1 MSPFGG
7 LFGGGGDVAKGDLK
21 VDNNVITELN
31 KALKSAKEKISD
43 LKDEV
48 LATTRAVNDMNGALQ
63 NTPNSV
69 GATGSGSS
77 RSSQPAVMRN
87 PAAPVNSSGNS
98 TVPSGSGGGAG
109 GQPPDSGGGFLP
121 SWRSLPASIK
131 ASAILGGGGMLVGQ
145 GVGMMDRRIDRN
157 VMYGGNIS
165 RQLMYMQQITGQ
177 SQQDLMQQ
185 RMSLLQSRVDPSAL
199 MGFQARTGYA
209 ATPQFAQSVEGLR
222 HMTGYSLSTQDVL
235 GVTASMMT
243 PENVNR
249 QLMMTG
255 QSIYRPGGEQRDIF
269 DVVQSMSRSFGL
281 GDAGVAATGRRMG
294 SVTRQRMAE
303 SGVSDEMQELLFDY
317 AQSQQQYTAAGGKG
331 AYDPRLKAHREVLG
345 DTDDTLAA
353 QMEETD
359 RKRMMREE
367 KMFTSSMDAYV
378 AMEKH
383 QQKMVDF
390 LASIDGHLAG
400 AYGARSQ
407 IRTYAR
413 PAGRVLQGIGAVTM
427 AATGWTGIGAVIGA
441 GILGVGTVLAGGD
454 PEDTGGSSPAAAAR
468 STSSSSAARDSEI
481 MVPTYNKPAS
491 LADIKQR
498 ASFKSLHPT
507 MQNRLLAM
515 MRENPNVGFGEGK
528 RTGDA
533 QRQMFLSRHR
543 RTNNKTNI
551 YWDGSYWE
559 RYQGAAAAP
568 PGRSMHEIGL
578 AADLTGDTDWVVRN
592 AARFGLKHF
601 ANVNNEPWHVQP
613 AELPNSRRE
622 YESSG
627 APWGTDGGFESA
639 AAFGDANEADAIAAD
654 DETPYDTH
662 SSGSGAVRSGPLA
675 ITDQSISERI
685 EYVGNNL
692 LSLLGGSSTGS
703 LSDAVANAGNSG
715 SSRMLG
721 DVGPFGEVLTGQQV
735 AQLAHEAGFRG
746 DDLVNMVAI
755 AKRESGWRP
764 KALNPNRS
772 TRDRSYGLWQLNT
785 LNSDMGRMEDL
796 MKSILGNMGYPT
808 NNIPQD
814 FDVLYDPRVNAKVA
828 YEFYRR
834 NGNTLRPWGE
844 YKGESNTYNTNV
856 GEARSIVQNMGLYA
870 NSSGDPM
877 EKMPTA
883 LVSRTPSRNEP
894 RTIHVDV
901 NNGGGAPNITIAP
914 VISFNG
920 TPQSPDLQ
928 MIAHRVSELLR
939 QEVDMMNL
947 RTA

>member
-1 MSPFGG
+1 MFDLGK
-7 LFGGGGDVAKGDLK
+7 LFGGGMGDVAKGDLK
-21 VDNNVITELN
+21 VDNNVITQLN
-31 KALKSAKEKISD
+31 KALDDAKKKISD
-43 LKDEV
+43 LKKEV
-48 LATTRAVNDMNGALQ
+48 LATVTAVNAMNGALQ
-63 NTPNSV
+63 NTPTSI
-69 GATGSGSS
+69 GTTGTGSSS
-77 RSSQPAVMRN
+77 NNLPAAMKN
-87 PAAPVNSSGNS
+87 AKAPVNSSGNS
-98 TVPSGSGGGAG
+98 TVPSGSAGGAG
-109 GQPPDSGGGFLP
+109 AQPPDSGGGFL
-121 SWRSLPASIK
+121 SSFRSLPGPLK
-131 ASAILGGGGMLVGQ
+131 AAAGLAGGGMLVGQ
-145 GVGMMDRRIDRN
+145 GVGMMDRRMDRN
-157 VMYGGNIS
+157 VTYGGNIS

-281 GDAGVAATGRRMG
+281 SDAGVAATGRRMG

-331 AYDPRLKAHREVLG
+331 AYDPRLKEHREVLG
-345 DTDDTLAA
+345 GTDDTLAA

-367 KMFTSSMDAYV
+367 KMFSSSMDAYV

-400 AYGARSQ
+400 AYGARAQ
-407 IRTYAR
+407 TRTFLR
-413 PAGRVLQGIGAVTM
+413 PAGRIAQLV
-427 AATGWTGIGAVIGA
+427 GA
-441 GILGVGTVLAGGD
+441 GLVASGAGVIPGAALIAAGTIAAGGD
-454 PEDTGGSSPAAAAR
+454 PEDTGGSSPAAARAV
-468 STSSSSAARDSEI
+468 SSSSGARDSEI
-481 MVPTYNKPAS
+481 MVPTYSKPAS

-528 RTGDA
+528 RSGDS

-543 RTNNKTNI
+543 RTSKKTNI

-627 APWGTDGGFESA
+627 APWGTDGSFESA
-639 AAFGDANEADAIAAD
+639 AAFGDANEADAIAAG
-654 DETPYDTH
+654 DETPYDSH
-662 SSGSGAVRSGPLA
+662 SSSGGGRGGGGPLDF
-675 ITDQSISERI
+675 TGQSISDRI
-685 EYVGNNL
+685 EQVGSNL
-692 LSLLGGSSTGS
+692 LNLLGGSSTGS

-735 AQLAHEAGFRG
+735 AQLAYEAGFRG

-808 NNIPQD
+808 NNVPQD

-834 NGNTLRPWGE
+834 NGNTLRPWGA

-856 GEARSIVQNMGLYA
+856 GEARSIVQNMGLHG
-870 NSSGDPM
+870 GDPM

-883 LVSRTPSRNEP
+883 LASRTPSRNEP

-928 MIAHRVSELLR
+928 VIAHRVSELLR

>member
-1 MSPFGG
+1 MLDLGK
-7 LFGGGGDVAKGDLK
+7 LFGGGMGDVAKGDLK
-21 VDNNVITELN
+21 VDNNVITQLN
-31 KALKSAKEKISD
+31 TALKAAKEKISD
-43 LKDEV
+43 LKAEV
-48 LATTRAVNDMNGALQ
+48 IATTVAVNAMNGALQ
-63 NTPNSV
+63 NTPTSI
-69 GATGSGSS
+69 GTTGGGSS
-77 RSSQPAVMRN
+77 SSHLPAAMRN
-87 PAAPVNSSGNS
+87 TRAPVNSSGNS
-98 TVPSGSGGGAG
+98 TVPSGSGNGSGE
-109 GQPPDSGGGFLP
+109 QPPDAGGGFL
-121 SWRSLPASIK
+121 SSFRSLPGPLK
-131 ASAILGGGGMLVGQ
+131 AAAGLAGGGMLVGQ

-157 VMYGGNIS
+157 VTYGGNIS

-209 ATPQFAQSVEGLR
+209 ATPQFAQSIEGLR
-222 HMTGYSLSTQDVL
+222 HMTGYSLSTQDAL

-269 DVVQSMSRSFGL
+269 DVVQSMSGSFGL
-281 GDAGVAATGRRMG
+281 QNAGVAATGRRMG
-294 SVTRQRMAE
+294 SITRQRMAE
-303 SGVSDEMQELLFDY
+303 SGISDEMQELLFDY

-331 AYDPRLKAHREVLG
+331 AYDPRLKEHREVLG
-345 DTDDTLAA
+345 GTDDTLAA

-367 KMFTSSMDAYV
+367 KMFSNSMEAYV
-378 AMEKH
+378 AMEKQ
-383 QQKMVDF
+383 QQKMVDI
-390 LASIDGHLAG
+390 LTSIDEVLKG
-400 AYGARSQ
+400 AYGARAET
-407 IRTYAR
+407 RTFLRPLGRALQLGGAAAMFAPIPGAR
-413 PAGRVLQGIGAVTM
+413 IAGAAAIGLGSVL
-427 AATGWTGIGAVIGA
+427 
-441 GILGVGTVLAGGD
+441 GGD
-454 PEDTGGSSPAAAAR
+454 PEDSGVSSIAAAA
-468 STSSSSAARDSEI
+468 SSIVSSASRDSEI

-507 MQNRLLAM
+507 MQTRLLAM

-543 RTNNKTNI
+543 RTSSKTNI

-622 YESSG
+622 YESGG

-639 AAFGDANEADAIAAD
+639 AAFGDANEADAIAAG
-654 DETPYDTH
+654 DETPYDSH
-662 SSGSGAVRSGPLA
+662 AGGGGIGGPLDF
-675 ITDQSISERI
+675 TGQSISDRI
-685 EYVGNNL
+685 EQVGSNL
-692 LSLLGGSSTGS
+692 LGLLGGSSTGS

-715 SSRMLG
+715 SGRMLG
-721 DVGPFGEVLTGQQV
+721 DIGPFGEALTGQQV
-735 AQLAHEAGFRG
+735 AQLAYEAGFRG

-764 KALNPNRS
+764 RALNPNRS

-808 NNIPQD
+808 NNVPQD

-856 GEARSIVQNMGLYA
+856 GEARSIVQNMGLHG
-870 NSSGDPM
+870 GDPM

-883 LVSRTPSRNEP
+883 LASRTPSRNEP

-928 MIAHRVSELLR
+928 VIAHRVSELLR

>member
-1 MSPFGG
+1 MLDLGK
-7 LFGGGGDVAKGDLK
+7 LFGGGMGDVAKGDLK
-21 VDNNVITELN
+21 VDNNVITQLN
-31 KALKSAKEKISD
+31 TALKAAKEKISD
-43 LKDEV
+43 LKAEV
-48 LATTRAVNDMNGALQ
+48 IATERAVNAMNRELQ
-63 NTPNSV
+63 QTPTSI

-77 RSSQPAVMRN
+77 SNYLPAAVKN
-87 PAAPVNSSGNS
+87 PRAPVNSSGNS
-98 TVPSGSGGGAG
+98 TVPSGSGNGSGE
-109 GQPPDSGGGFLP
+109 QPPDAGGGFL
-121 SWRSLPASIK
+121 SSFRSLPGPLK
-131 ASAILGGGGMLVGQ
+131 AAAGLTGAGMLFGQ

-157 VMYGGNIS
+157 VIYGGNIS

-269 DVVQSMSRSFGL
+269 DVVQSMSSSFGL

-345 DTDDTLAA
+345 DTDETLAA

-367 KMFTSSMDAYV
+367 KMFSSSMDAYV

-383 QQKMVDF
+383 QQKMVDI
-390 LASIDGHLAG
+390 LTSIDGHLAG
-400 AYGARSQ
+400 AYGARAQTRTFMRPLGRALQ
-407 IRTYAR
+407 IGGAIALATA
-413 PAGRVLQGIGAVTM
+413 PATF
-427 AATGWTGIGAVIGA
+427 GA
-441 GILGVGTVLAGGD
+441 GAILGGVAIGLGSAISGD
-454 PEDTGGSSPAAAAR
+454 PEDTGGSSPSAAR
-468 STSSSSAARDSEI
+468 SISSSSASRDSEI
-481 MVPTYNKPAS
+481 MVPTYGKPAS

-498 ASFKSLHPT
+498 ASFKGLHPT
-507 MQNRLLAM
+507 MQQRLLAM
-515 MRENPNVGFGEGK
+515 MRENPRVGFGGGK
-528 RTGDA
+528 RTGDS
-533 QRQMFLSRHR
+533 QKQMFLSRHR
-543 RTNNKTNI
+543 RTDKKTNI

-578 AADLTGDTDWVVRN
+578 AADLTGDTAWVVRN
-592 AARFGLKHF
+592 ASRFGLKHF
-601 ANVNNEPWHVQP
+601 ADVNNEPWHVQP

-622 YESSG
+622 YENSG
-627 APWGTDGGFESA
+627 SPWGTDGSFEPA
-639 AAFGDANEADAIAAD
+639 AAFGDANEADAVAAGED
-654 DETPYDTH
+654 SPYDSH
-662 SSGSGAVRSGPLA
+662 GDMRAGPMDF
-675 ITDQSISERI
+675 TGESISERL

-692 LSLLGGSSTGS
+692 MSLLGGSSTGS
-703 LSDAVANAGNSG
+703 LSDAIADAGVSG
-715 SSRMLG
+715 SGRTLG
-721 DVGPFGEVLTGQQV
+721 DIGPFGEVLTGQQV
-735 AQLAHEAGFRG
+735 AQLAYEAGFRG
-746 DDLVNMVAI
+746 KDLVNMVAI
-755 AKRESGWRP
+755 AKRESRWRP
-764 KALNPNRS
+764 RALNPNRS

-785 LNSDMGRMEDL
+785 LNSDKGRMEDL

-814 FDVLYDPRVNAKVA
+814 FDVLYDPRVNARVA

-844 YKGESNTYNTNV
+844 YKGKPNTYNTNV
-856 GEARSIVQNMGLYA
+856 GEAMEIVQGMGLYS
-870 NSSGDPM
+870 NTSGDPM
-877 EKMPTA
+877 DKVPKSLA
-883 LVSRTPSRNEP
+883 SRTPSRNEP

>member
-1 MSPFGG
+1 MLDLGK
-7 LFGGGGDVAKGDLK
+7 LFGGGMGDVAKGDLK
-21 VDNNVITELN
+21 VDNNVITQLN
-31 KALKSAKEKISD
+31 TALKAAKEKISD
-43 LKDEV
+43 LKAEV
-48 LATTRAVNDMNGALQ
+48 IATTVAVNAMNGALQ
-63 NTPNSV
+63 NTPTSI
-69 GATGSGSS
+69 GTTGGGSS
-77 RSSQPAVMRN
+77 SSHLPAAMRN
-87 PAAPVNSSGNS
+87 TRAPVNSSGNS
-98 TVPSGSGGGAG
+98 TVPSGSAGGAG
-109 GQPPDSGGGFLP
+109 GQPPDEGGGFL
-121 SWRSLPASIK
+121 SSFRSLPGPLK
-131 ASAILGGGGMLVGQ
+131 AAAGLAGGGMLIGQ
-145 GVGMMDRRIDRN
+145 GVGMMDRRMDRN
-157 VMYGGNIS
+157 VTYGGNIS

-281 GDAGVAATGRRMG
+281 SDAGVAATGRRMG

-331 AYDPRLKAHREVLG
+331 AYDPRLKEHREVLG
-345 DTDDTLAA
+345 GTDDTLAA

-367 KMFTSSMDAYV
+367 KMFSSSMDAYV

-400 AYGARSQ
+400 AYGARAQ
-407 IRTYAR
+407 TRTFLR
-413 PAGRVLQGIGAVTM
+413 PAGRIAQLV
-427 AATGWTGIGAVIGA
+427 GA
-441 GILGVGTVLAGGD
+441 GLVASGAGVIPGAALIAAGTIAAGGD
-454 PEDTGGSSPAAAAR
+454 PEDTGGSSPAAARAV
-468 STSSSSAARDSEI
+468 SSSSGARDSEI
-481 MVPTYNKPAS
+481 MVPTYSKPAS

-528 RTGDA
+528 RSGDS

-543 RTNNKTNI
+543 RTSKKTNI

-627 APWGTDGGFESA
+627 APWGTDGSFESA
-639 AAFGDANEADAIAAD
+639 AAFGDANEADAIAAG
-654 DETPYDTH
+654 DETPYDSH
-662 SSGSGAVRSGPLA
+662 SSSGGGRGGSGPLDF
-675 ITDQSISERI
+675 TGQSISDRI
-685 EYVGNNL
+685 EQVGSNL
-692 LSLLGGSSTGS
+692 LNLLGGSSTGS

-735 AQLAHEAGFRG
+735 AQLAYEAGFRG

-808 NNIPQD
+808 NNVPQD

-834 NGNTLRPWGE
+834 NGNTLRPWGA

-856 GEARSIVQNMGLYA
+856 GEARSIVQNMGLHG
-870 NSSGDPM
+870 GDPM

-883 LVSRTPSRNEP
+883 LASRTPSRNEP

-928 MIAHRVSELLR
+928 VIAQRVSELLR